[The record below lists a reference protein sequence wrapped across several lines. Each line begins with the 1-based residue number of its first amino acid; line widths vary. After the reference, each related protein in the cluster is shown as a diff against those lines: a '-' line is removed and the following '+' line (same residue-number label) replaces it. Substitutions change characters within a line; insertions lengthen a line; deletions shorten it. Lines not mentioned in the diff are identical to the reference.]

1 MEFYNVCMNWDRL
14 IGSPLSL
21 FSSLFRIHTLSSRLT
36 PRIVFHDWGQL
47 KGHVTVPDT

>member
-21 FSSLFRIHTLSSRLT
+21 FSSLFVR
-36 PRIVFHDWGQL
+36 
-47 KGHVTVPDT
+47 PDTYVVFSIDPSYRVP